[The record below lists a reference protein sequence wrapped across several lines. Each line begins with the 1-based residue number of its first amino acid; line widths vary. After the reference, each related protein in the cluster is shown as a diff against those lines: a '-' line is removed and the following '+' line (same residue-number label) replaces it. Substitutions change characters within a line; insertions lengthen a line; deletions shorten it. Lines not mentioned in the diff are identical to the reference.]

1 MIKLGASSSFIVRKN
16 AIEVLKSTSPPMGVL
31 DKINPTTARYQLY
44 DGDMMVLASDGVVD
58 ALGENGVIDGVNEA
72 DTGNPQTLADRLLD
86 MALSKGAEDDCTVIA
101 LRLVAV

>member
-1 MIKLGASSSFIVRKN
+1 LGAPSSFIIRKS

-58 ALGENGVIDGVNEA
+58 ALGENGVIDVVNSA
-72 DTGNPQTLADRLLD
+72 DTFNPQTLAEKLLD
-86 MALSKGAEDDCTVIA
+86 SALDGGAEDDCTVLV